1 MEALRTVE
9 VKGRKYNIGHLS
21 PTTGSFLTKRLLRH
35 FNDFLKGID
44 GAEADPNAPKP
55 TDEDFAEQ
63 LIQQLLMSVN
73 EEDFANI
80 QRHALNIITVTD
92 FVADRDF
99 EQPIMLKSGV
109 FCFKELNTDIGTIDY
124 LTSQSLFANLTPFF
138 TPTGLKAALRG
149 EQVSSR

>member
-1 MEALRTVE
+1 MEVLRTVD
-9 VKGRKYNIGHLS
+9 VNGRKYNIGYLS
-21 PTTGSFLTKRLLRH
+21 PTIGSFLTKRLLRH

-73 EEDFANI
+73 EEDFINI
-80 QRHALNIITVTD
+80 QRHALNIVTVTD
-92 FVADRDF
+92 HVAEKEF

-109 FCFKELNTDIGTIDY
+109 FCFKELNKDIATIDF